1 MRNLAIQLYFA
12 AYEHAKR
19 DIEIKEEK
27 TARLRVEQLE
37 VLKKKEKK
45 VKKESGPI

>member
-12 AYEHAKR
+12 AYEYAKR
-19 DIEIKEEK
+19 DIEIKEAK

-45 VKKESGPI
+45 V